1 MVRFICSA
9 RFVARK
15 HLLRCDCYW
24 GPTPIEVF
32 TCMILMTGQR
42 LMFRVARRMRLLP
55 ESDIEIASDH
65 LDFGSLPEF
74 SLF

>member
-1 MVRFICSA
+1 
-9 RFVARK
+9 
-15 HLLRCDCYW
+15 
-24 GPTPIEVF
+24 
-32 TCMILMTGQR
+32 MILMTGQR

-55 ESDIEIASDH
+55 ECDPEIASDH